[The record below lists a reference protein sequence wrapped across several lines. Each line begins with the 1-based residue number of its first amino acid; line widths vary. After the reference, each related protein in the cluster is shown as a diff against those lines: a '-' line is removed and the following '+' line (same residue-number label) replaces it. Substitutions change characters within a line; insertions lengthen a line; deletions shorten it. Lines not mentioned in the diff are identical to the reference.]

1 MTTLIRIDAEQNMA
15 RFYYMTI
22 LPDLFGG
29 VQLIRQWGRI
39 GEDGGQERCEYFEN
53 ADLAQARHD
62 ELRDLKVRRGYAG
75 TGYQIRLHVY

>member
-15 RFYYMTI
+15 RFYYMAI

-39 GEDGGQERCEYFEN
+39 GEHGGQERREYFDN
-53 ADLAQARHD
+53 ADLAQAKHD
-62 ELRDLKVRRGYAG
+62 ELHDRKIRRGY
-75 TGYQIRLHVY
+75 Q